1 MEIKLKK
8 ENGVTLIALI
18 VTVIVLMLVASVSVR
33 LVLRNN
39 MIEKAGDAKDEF
51 ESTLADEEKE
61 LDEFEKTLLGDNY
74 GENNNNSS
82 EGDDDPNGEIVK
94 KGWVLGEDGITIIN
108 EATGETKT
116 IGDTLTN
123 DEVLTALG
131 STGGTYKDSWTIIG
145 AKDKKLKL
153 LSEKNMPNSVEIG
166 YNDPGAIE
174 AIPVA
179 NETAVTEEKKL
190 QRAMWSYRHAVET
203 LDEEA
208 KNRNRH

>member
-1 MEIKLKK
+1 MNTRLKGEK
-8 ENGVTLIALI
+8 GITLIALI
-18 VTVIVLMLVASVSVR
+18 VTVIVLMLVAAVSVR

-51 ESTLADEEKE
+51 ESALADEEKE
-61 LDEFEKTLLGDNY
+61 LDEFEKTLLGDNS
-74 GENNNNSS
+74 GEDNNNSS
-82 EGDDDPNGEIVK
+82 EEDDESNGGTVE

-145 AKDKKLKL
+145 AKDGKLKM
-153 LSEKNMPNSVEIG
+153 LSTATMPNEVEIG

-174 AIPVA
+174 VIPVA
-179 NETAVTEEKKL
+179 NETAVTEEEKL

-208 KNRNRH
+208 KKRNRH